1 VYVDAQI
8 YEKDMIGVK
17 VGEHV
22 TVISEALPK
31 NFSAAG
37 VIDYVSPGLDSN
49 THALS
54 VRAQLDNRRSLLK
67 DGMFV
72 STSVDVSLAA
82 PFPSTPIVPLTAV
95 VHDGNNDYVFIASGT
110 GKYNRRQVTLGDQR
124 GESDVSITKG
134 LSGGETIVTHGALY
148 LGAGGTQAN

>member
-1 VYVDAQI
+1 MDAQI

-17 VGEHV
+17 VGERV
-22 TVISEALPK
+22 TATSEALPK
-31 NFSAAG
+31 DFSAVG
-37 VIDYVSPGLDSN
+37 VIDYVSSGLDST

-54 VRAQLDNRRSLLK
+54 VRAQLNNRRGLLK

-72 STSVDVSLAA
+72 STSVDVSSAS

-95 VHDGNNDYVFIASGT
+95 VHDGDNDYVFIARGN
-110 GKYNRRQVTLGDQR
+110 GKYDRRQVTLGDQR

-134 LSGGETIVTHGALY
+134 LNGDETIVTHGALY
-148 LGAGGTQAN
+148 LGAGGTQAD